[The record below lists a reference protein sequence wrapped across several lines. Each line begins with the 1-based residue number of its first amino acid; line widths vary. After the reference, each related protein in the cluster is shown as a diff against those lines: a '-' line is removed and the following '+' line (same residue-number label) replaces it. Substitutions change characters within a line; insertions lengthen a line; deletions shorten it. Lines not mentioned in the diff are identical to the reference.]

1 MKHTRHLINSLV
13 PCVVALAL
21 ASTAI
26 AQSAIDG
33 AAKVVRIKGPARYT
47 TGNNVWQPLRVGTVL
62 RPGTVI
68 QTSTEK
74 GSFVDLVMGDV
85 NAALPSPVSYSPY
98 QPYQIYIPNS
108 FSSSSSAYQPSSDQ
122 NVVRVW
128 ENTALGI
135 DKLAAMQ
142 SGSETVTETQ
152 LDLKAG
158 RITGNVKK
166 MSAASKYEVKLPNG
180 VAGIRGTVYDITADG
195 VVRVFVGSMVVAWVD
210 SKSGNVVT
218 QVVMGGQ
225 QYDARTNQISPIA
238 EPDMQTF
245 ERLTAS
251 MRFAAPA
258 APSTLA
264 SDRTVIDVS
273 PVGPPAQ

>member
-1 MKHTRHLINSLV
+1 MKHTHHLINSLV
-13 PCVVALAL
+13 ACTMALAL
-21 ASTAI
+21 VSTAA

-47 TGNNVWQPLRVGTVL
+47 TGNNVWEPLRVGSVL

-74 GSFVDLVMGDV
+74 GSFVDIVMGDV
-85 NAALPSPVSYSPY
+85 NAALPSPISYGP
-98 QPYQIYIPNS
+98 YIPNS
-108 FSSSSSAYQPSSDQ
+108 FASASSSAYQPSSDQ

-128 ENTALGI
+128 ENTAVGI
-135 DKLAAMQ
+135 EKLTTMQ
-142 SGSETVTETQ
+142 SGSEVVSETQ

-158 RITGNVKK
+158 RITGSVKK

-180 VAGIRGTVYDITADG
+180 VAGVRGTVFDITADG

-210 SKSGNVVT
+210 SKTGNVVT

-225 QYDARTNQISPIA
+225 QYDARSNQISPIA
-238 EPDMQTF
+238 EADMQAF
-245 ERLTAS
+245 DHMVGS
-251 MRFAAPA
+251 MRFAAPV
-258 APSTLA
+258 APTTLA
-264 SDRTVIDVS
+264 SDKTLLNVS
-273 PVGPPAQ
+273 PVGPPQ